1 VIRVRWRA
9 AFFVLAGA
17 GIVAAVTWAL
27 LGSSLFVVRS
37 VAVSG
42 THLVSAS
49 EVAGAAD
56 VSLGTPLSSVNTA
69 AVARRVEAIR
79 QVASASVSTSWP
91 DGLDIVV
98 RERKPAVTIRM
109 TGGSYDL
116 VDATGVVVSSSAKK
130 PASLPA
136 YVPSAPGPVVPGDA
150 RIAAAAAVLGELPKW
165 LSRSVASVSASGT
178 ATAAEVV
185 TLELHDGKTVV
196 WGSAGGATEKAR
208 ELAILI
214 GGQATYYDVS
224 APGTAV
230 TK

>member
-17 GIVAAVTWAL
+17 GIVAAVAWAL

-42 THLVSAS
+42 THLVPVS
-49 EVAGAAD
+49 EVVGAAD
-56 VSLGTPLSSVNTA
+56 VPLGTPLSSVNTA
-69 AVARRVEAIR
+69 AVARRVEGIR
-79 QVASASVSTSWP
+79 QVASATVSTSWP
-91 DGLDIVV
+91 DGLDIAVT
-98 RERKPAVTIRM
+98 ERKPAVAIKM

-116 VDATGVVVSSSAKK
+116 VDATGVVVSSSADR
-130 PASLPA
+130 PASLPV
-136 YVPSAPGPVVPGDA
+136 YVPSAPGPVVAGDA
-150 RIAAAAAVLGELPKW
+150 RIAAAAAVLAELPKW

-178 ATAAEVV
+178 ATDADAV
-185 TLELHDGKTVV
+185 TLELRDGKTVV
-196 WGSAGGATEKAR
+196 WGGTDRAAEKAR

-230 TK
+230 TR